1 VRSELDLFGVY
12 IPGLL
17 FCGLVAFLLNAALRR
32 GLAFAG
38 FYRLVWH
45 RPLFDLAMF
54 VVLLAMVVRLTAWAS
69 RQ

>member
-12 IPGLL
+12 VPGLL
-17 FCGLVAFLLNAALRR
+17 VCGLVALLLNVAMRR
-32 GLAFAG
+32 GLAYAG

-54 VVLLAMVVRLTAWAS
+54 IVWLSIVVWLTAAMGW
-69 RQ
+69 Q

>member
-17 FCGLVAFLLNAALRR
+17 FCGLAALLLNTALRR
-32 GLAFAG
+32 GLALAG

-54 VVLLAMVVRLTAWAS
+54 VVLLAIIVRLTAAAGW
-69 RQ
+69 Q